1 MNLELLRYIMA
12 GIGTTFINLV
22 VFSIL
27 KYGVHMETQIAN
39 VISILFAIAFAF
51 VINKSFVFGQKGTEN
66 LRKECFRFVSMRMIS
81 MGVEVLGMYGLTELS
96 SVPDLAA
103 KVILQVVVIGMN
115 YIISKFYIF
124 QEDRK

>member
-51 VINKSFVFGQKGTEN
+51 VINKSFVFGQKSTEN

-81 MGVEVLGMYGLTELS
+81 MGVEVLGITR
-96 SVPDLAA
+96 
-103 KVILQVVVIGMN
+103 
-115 YIISKFYIF
+115 YICRCRRYTQQINEKGAYLL
-124 QEDRK
+124 